1 MPAYV
6 LSSNVTDCTYCKGTS
21 VSLSDCFKLMITHTA
36 SSHLVW
42 LPGSN
47 KYPIRLYTMHINH
60 SEEKKHSTCR
70 CQKSQAVSHVMDEVC
85 MKTNRYGAKQL
96 NLTDR

>member
-6 LSSNVTDCTYCKGTS
+6 LSSNVKDCTYCKGTS

-60 SEEKKHSTCR
+60 SEEKKDILP
-70 CQKSQAVSHVMDEVC
+70 VD
-85 MKTNRYGAKQL
+85 AKKVRQCL
-96 NLTDR
+96 MSWTRSA